1 MENYR
6 IKKSD
11 ASIIKI
17 ELNNQGDYA
26 AVSTDDP
33 TLFDRFAAGC
43 KKIAELAEAIPAKLG
58 EIEKQYEGKS
68 DFSSIMEKTVSMSRV
83 NVGFSK
89 EAVGI
94 VDSILGEGTIK
105 KYFRSIY
112 EEIPDFLPD
121 ADCFIAFLEE
131 LTPVMEKLFGR
142 KMERQQKVSKARM
155 EKYRPQDYK
164 KPGTKK

>member
-1 MENYR
+1 M
-6 IKKSD
+6 
-11 ASIIKI
+11 
-17 ELNNQGDYA
+17 GDYA
-26 AVSTDDP
+26 AVSIDDP
-33 TLFDRFAAGC
+33 TLFDRFAAGYRQ
-43 KKIAELAEAIPAKLG
+43 IAELAEAISVKLG
-58 EIEKQYEGKS
+58 EIEKQYKGKE
-68 DFSSIMEKTVSMSRV
+68 DFSSVMEKTVSMSKV

-89 EAVGI
+89 EAVAI
-94 VDSILGEGTIK
+94 MDNILGEGTIK
-105 KYFRSIY
+105 KYFHSIY

-164 KPGTKK
+164 KPGAKK